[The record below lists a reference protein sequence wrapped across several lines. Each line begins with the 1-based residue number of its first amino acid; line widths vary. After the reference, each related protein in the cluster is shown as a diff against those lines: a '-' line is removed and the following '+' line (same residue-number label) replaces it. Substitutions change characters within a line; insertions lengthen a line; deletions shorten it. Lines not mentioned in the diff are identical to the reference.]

1 MADASVSVGIVEKTK
16 LFVQEA
22 AGELRKVTW
31 PDQAQLKSATGV
43 VLLFVG
49 GISLVIFL
57 MDLAV
62 RSLIDAILAIFGA

>member
-1 MADASVSVGIVEKTK
+1 MADASVSVGIVEKSK

-22 AGELRKVTW
+22 IGELKKVTW

-43 VLLFVG
+43 VLLFVA
-49 GISLVIFL
+49 GISVVIFL

-62 RSLIDAILAIFGA
+62 RSLVDAILAIFGA